1 MESMDPILLIS
12 RWLHLAAAII
22 AIGGAF
28 FVRLALLPGARET
41 LPAADE
47 QKLRDA
53 IRRRWAPL
61 VHASIAVLLLT
72 GFFNFYWMAIRPK
85 VPAIPYHAF
94 FGVKLL
100 TALFIFFIAE
110 ALVGTAPGFSKMRER
125 RAGWLTVILILGGVV
140 LLISGAM
147 NQVRSSSVPRETAT
161 KAMP

>member
-1 MESMDPILLIS
+1 MESLDPILLIS

-22 AIGGAF
+22 ALGGAF

-41 LPAADE
+41 LPATDE

-53 IRRRWAPL
+53 VRKRWAPL

-85 VPAIPYHAF
+85 VPPMPYHAV

-100 TALFIFFIAE
+100 AALFIFFVAE
-110 ALVGTAPGFSKMRER
+110 ALVGKGPGFSKMRER
-125 RAGWLTVILILGGVV
+125 RAGWLTVILITGGVV
-140 LLISGAM
+140 ILISGAL
-147 NQVRSSSVPRETAT
+147 NQLRSSSLPRETAT
-161 KAMP
+161 RTLP